1 MHLIET
7 AKMKSVGI
15 VFLRKLT
22 HPDKT
27 CRACGKTASTEATTE
42 KKIKNMSFA
51 IPCCDNQACY
61 NIAMGIIE
69 SMAILLKKL
78 LKKRETT

>member
-1 MHLIET
+1 MHPIET
-7 AKMKSVGI
+7 AKVKGVGI
-15 VFLRKLT
+15 VFLRRLT
-22 HPDKT
+22 HPDKI

-51 IPCCDNQACY
+51 IPCCDNQVCY
-61 NIAMGIIE
+61 NTAMGIIE

-78 LKKRETT
+78 LKGAGR